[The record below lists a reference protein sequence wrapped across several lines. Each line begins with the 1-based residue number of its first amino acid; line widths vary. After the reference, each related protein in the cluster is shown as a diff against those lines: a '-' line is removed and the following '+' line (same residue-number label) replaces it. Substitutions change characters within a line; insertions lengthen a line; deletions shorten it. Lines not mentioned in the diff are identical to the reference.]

1 MLFAAILATISL
13 CFLFNSTLL
22 VRYYEYQKTETL
34 GEVFDELNKVL
45 GTEENSFVSQMPDNG
60 ETVDKP
66 NEENSS
72 SLQEE
77 KNQEV
82 NQSKEQGQNHKSK
95 TEETAELK
103 ENTEETDSKQELSE
117 EEILALDILCTQ
129 NNVSAVVAK
138 NWLEIGWDKK
148 QNVTKYVFGN
158 LGESKD
164 SSLMIFDSVRDYL
177 FPGASPEIKNKDVVL
192 AEENYCI
199 YSMYDNKMN
208 SNFLE
213 LYGQLDN
220 GDIVLL
226 RSNIESMQESVGIA
240 NKFLLYIGMVTAAIV
255 AGIMFF
261 FSKSFTEPIRTLS
274 GIAKKMSH
282 LDFDVK
288 YKVKTKD
295 EIGELGE
302 SINSLA
308 ETLEKT
314 ISELKS
320 ANNELQSDNERKT
333 QIDEMRKEFL
343 SNVTHELKT
352 PIALIQGY
360 AEGLKDNISEDAESR
375 EFYCDVIIDEAVK
388 MNAMVQK
395 LLTLNQL
402 EFGNT
407 PVEMTRFNLTELV
420 ASVLGTTDILR
431 KQKNV
436 TIQFEEQKPMCVW
449 ADEYLIEEVLTN
461 YISNAFHHVFENGM
475 IAVKLIPMQN
485 RIRVCV
491 FNTGEPI
498 PEEELDKIWIKF
510 YKVDKARTR
519 EYGGTG
525 IGLSIV
531 KAILESHNQKFGV
544 VNRDNGVEFWFELDS
559 CLNTKKVV

>member
-1 MLFAAILATISL
+1 MKYSFRVKIVAMLFAAILATISL
-13 CFLFNSTLL
+13 CFLFNSTFL

-34 GEVFDELNKVL
+34 GEVFDELNKVFQKKTNVSVSPKAQND
-45 GTEENSFVSQMPDNG
+45 GTTEKEAEDDKAFNSEQD
-60 ETVDKP
+60 
-66 NEENSS
+66 
-72 SLQEE
+72 E
-77 KNQEV
+77 KE
-82 NQSKEQGQNHKSK
+82 
-95 TEETAELK
+95 
-103 ENTEETDSKQELSE
+103 QELSE

-158 LGESKD
+158 RGESKN

-177 FPGASPEIKNKDVVL
+177 FPGASPEIKNKDVVQ
-192 AEENYCI
+192 ARENYCI
-199 YSMYDNKMN
+199 YSMYDNKMH

-226 RSNIESMQESVGIA
+226 RSNIESMRESVGIA

-255 AGIMFF
+255 AVIVFF
-261 FSKSFTEPIRTLS
+261 FSKRFTEPIRTLS

-308 ETLEKT
+308 EKLEET

-388 MNAMVQK
+388 MNTMVQK

-402 EFGNT
+402 EFGNA
-407 PVEMTRFNLTELV
+407 PVEMERFNLTELV

-436 TIQFEEQKPMCVW
+436 TVQFEEQEPIYVW
-449 ADEYLIEEVLTN
+449 ADEYRIEEVLTN
-461 YISNAFHHVFENGM
+461 YISNAFHHVFENGT

-485 RIRVCV
+485 HVRVSV
-491 FNTGEPI
+491 FNTGERI
-498 PEEELDKIWIKF
+498 PEEELDKVWIKF

-544 VNRDNGVEFWFELDS
+544 ANLENGVEFWFELDS

>member
-1 MLFAAILATISL
+1 MRHSFRVKIVAMLFAAILATIGL

-22 VRYYEYQKTETL
+22 VRYYQYNKIETL
-34 GEVFDELNKVL
+34 GEVFEALNAVIGTKTSS
-45 GTEENSFVSQMPDNG
+45 TEENLTDEAGETEEPKEPDNEQEPDG
-60 ETVDKP
+60 EEV
-66 NEENSS
+66 
-72 SLQEE
+72 QEA
-77 KNQEV
+77 V
-82 NQSKEQGQNHKSK
+82 
-95 TEETAELK
+95 
-103 ENTEETDSKQELSE
+103 LSE
-117 EEILALDILCTQ
+117 DEILALDILCTQ

-138 NWLEIGWDKK
+138 NWLENGWDKK
-148 QNVTKYVFGN
+148 TSVTKYVFGN
-158 LGESKD
+158 NGESKD
-164 SSLMIFDSVRDYL
+164 TSMMIFESVRDYL
-177 FPGASPEIKNKDVVL
+177 FPGASPEIKNKDVVE
-192 AEENYCI
+192 AKENFCI
-199 YSMYDNKMN
+199 YSMYDNRMH
-208 SNFLE
+208 SSFLE

-240 NKFLLYIGMVTAAIV
+240 NQFLLYIGLITAGIV
-255 AGIMFF
+255 AVLMFF
-261 FSKSFTEPIRTLS
+261 LSKSFTKPIQTLS

-288 YKVKTKD
+288 YEGKTKD

-302 SINSLA
+302 SINCLA
-308 ETLEKT
+308 EKLEET

-333 QIDEMRKEFL
+333 QVDEMRKEFL

-375 EFYCDVIIDEAVK
+375 EFYCDVIMDEAIK
-388 MNAMVQK
+388 MNKMVQK

-407 PVEMTRFNLTELV
+407 PVEMERFDLTELV
-420 ASVLGTTDILR
+420 SSVLNMTDILR

-436 TIQFEEQKPMCVW
+436 TVHFEGEQPVYVW

-461 YISNAFHHVFENGM
+461 YISNAFHHVYENG
-475 IAVKLIPMQN
+475 IIEVKLIPLEDKV
-485 RIRVCV
+485 RVAV
-491 FNTGEPI
+491 FNTGDRI
-498 PEEELDKIWIKF
+498 PEDEIDKVWIKF

-531 KAILESHNQKFGV
+531 KAILESHNQKFGA
-544 VNRDNGVEFWFELDS
+544 VNRESGVEFWFELDS
-559 CLNTKKVV
+559 CLNAKKVV

>member
-1 MLFAAILATISL
+1 MKYSFRVKIVAMLFAAILATISL

-22 VRYYEYQKTETL
+22 VRYYEYQKTEMF
-34 GEVFDELNKVL
+34 GEVFDELNKVF
-45 GTEENSFVSQMPDNG
+45 GTKKNVYVSQVTAD
-60 ETVDKP
+60 EP
-66 NEENSS
+66 NKEDATSAKEDEQENE
-72 SLQEE
+72 LE
-77 KNQEV
+77 K
-82 NQSKEQGQNHKSK
+82 
-95 TEETAELK
+95 
-103 ENTEETDSKQELSE
+103 EETDLEQELSE
-117 EEILALDILCTQ
+117 EELLALDILCTQ

-148 QNVTKYVFGN
+148 QNITKYVFGN
-158 LGESKD
+158 RGESKD
-164 SSLMIFDSVRDYL
+164 SSLMIFDSVKDYL
-177 FPGASPEIKNKDVVL
+177 FPGASPEIKNKDVVQ
-192 AEENYCI
+192 AKENYCI

-240 NKFLLYIGMVTAAIV
+240 NKFLLYIGLITAAIV

-261 FSKSFTEPIRTLS
+261 LSKSFTEPIRTLS

-308 ETLEKT
+308 EKLEET
-314 ISELKS
+314 ISKLKS

-333 QIDEMRKEFL
+333 QIDETRKEFL

-388 MNAMVQK
+388 MNVMVQK

-436 TIQFEEQKPMCVW
+436 TIQFEELKPICVW

-475 IAVKLIPMQN
+475 IAVKLIPIQN
-485 RIRVCV
+485 HVRVCV
-491 FNTGEPI
+491 FNTGERI

-544 VNRDNGVEFWFELDS
+544 TNLENGVEFWFELDS

>member
-1 MLFAAILATISL
+1 MKYSFRVKIVAMLFAAILATISL

-34 GEVFDELNKVL
+34 GDVFDELNKVL
-45 GTEENSFVSQMPDNG
+45 GKNVYVSQITGTGQTADEPKEEDASSAK
-60 ETVDKP
+60 EDK
-66 NEENSS
+66 
-72 SLQEE
+72 QEE
-77 KNQEV
+77 
-82 NQSKEQGQNHKSK
+82 
-95 TEETAELK
+95 
-103 ENTEETDSKQELSE
+103 QELSE
-117 EEILALDILCTQ
+117 GEILALDILCTQ

-177 FPGASPEIKNKDVVL
+177 FPGASPEIKNKDVVQ
-192 AEENYCI
+192 AKENYCI

-220 GDIVLL
+220 GDVVLL

-274 GIAKKMSH
+274 GIAKRMSH

-308 ETLEKT
+308 EKLEET

-375 EFYCDVIIDEAVK
+375 EFYCDVIIDEAAK

-407 PVEMTRFNLTELV
+407 PVEMTRFNLTELI
-420 ASVLGTTDILR
+420 ASVLNTTDILR
-431 KQKNV
+431 KQKNI
-436 TIQFEEQKPMCVW
+436 TIQFDEQKPVCVW

-485 RIRVCV
+485 HVRVCV
-491 FNTGEPI
+491 FNTGEQI
-498 PEEELDKIWIKF
+498 PEEELDKVWIKF

-544 VNRDNGVEFWFELDS
+544 VNRENGVEFWFELDS

>member
-1 MLFAAILATISL
+1 MKYSFRVKIVAMLFAAILATIGL

-34 GEVFDELNKVL
+34 GEVFDELNRVL
-45 GTEENSFVSQMPDNG
+45 GTKEQSKQQEEQNG
-60 ETVDKP
+60 ESEKQSDDKK
-66 NEENSS
+66 NEADNH
-72 SLQEE
+72 
-77 KNQEV
+77 V
-82 NQSKEQGQNHKSK
+82 EQ
-95 TEETAELK
+95 T
-103 ENTEETDSKQELSE
+103 LSE
-117 EEILALDILCTQ
+117 GEILALDILCTQ
-129 NNVSAVVAK
+129 NNVSAVVAT

-158 LGESKD
+158 RGESKD

-177 FPGASPEIKNKDVVL
+177 FPGASPEIKNKDVVQ

-226 RSNIESMQESVGIA
+226 RSNIESMRESVGIA
-240 NKFLLYIGMVTAAIV
+240 NKFLLYIGLMTAAIV

-308 ETLEKT
+308 EKLEET

-360 AEGLKDNISEDAESR
+360 AEGLKDNINEDAESR

-388 MNAMVQK
+388 MNAMVKK

-407 PVEMTRFNLTELV
+407 PVEIERFDLTELIV
-420 ASVLGTTDILR
+420 SVLSTTDILR

-436 TIQFEEQKPMCVW
+436 TVQFEEQEPVYVW

-475 IAVKLIPMQN
+475 IEVKLIPMQTHV
-485 RIRVCV
+485 RIAV
-491 FNTGEPI
+491 FNTGEWI

-519 EYGGTG
+519 EYGGNG

-531 KAILESHNQKFGV
+531 KAILEAHNQKFGV
-544 VNRDNGVEFWFELDS
+544 LNKENGVEFWFELDS